1 MIDIKHSIFDFNPQE
16 WNACV
21 PDNHPFLKF
30 EFYQALEES
39 KCVGAEIGWIPFYLS
54 FSQNGGID
62 AILPIYLKNHSY
74 GEFIFDWSW
83 AQAYERYGLN
93 YYPKLTSA
101 LPHTPVSAPK
111 LITRKDISI
120 STFIECIAEISNEY
134 KCSSTHLLFTS
145 KKETEEL
152 QACPNYLHR
161 HSIQY
166 HFQNKNF
173 DCFEDFLST
182 LRKDKRKNFKKER
195 KAILENTSI
204 TINQKQGNEINIKDA
219 HFMHTVYMTTIQKKW
234 SQAYLNKNFFERWFD
249 LQKDQMLY
257 IEAVAHNEPIAAA
270 IHLMSDTKLFGRY
283 WGCTQEV
290 PYLHFELCYYQA
302 IEFAIKNK
310 LAIVEAGAQGE
321 QKLVRGFEPVIID
334 SFHKIE
340 NESFATAISAFLIKE
355 KSQLNELKFD
365 LEEKMLPFKRS
376 NDQ

>member
-1 MIDIKHSIFDFNPQE
+1 MIEIKHSIFDFEPSY

-21 PDNHPFLKF
+21 PENHPFLKY
-30 EFYQALEES
+30 EFHQALEES
-39 KCVGAEIGWIPFYLS
+39 KCVGAEIGWIPFYLTY
-54 FSQNGGID
+54 SQNGIIE

-111 LITRKDISI
+111 VI
-120 STFIECIAEISNEY
+120 STKHTSILVFLEVLTELSKEY
-134 KCSSTHLLFTS
+134 NCSSTHFLFTS
-145 KKETEEL
+145 KEESKDL
-152 QACPNYLHR
+152 LTYPKYLSR

-166 HFQNKNF
+166 HFQNKGFN
-173 DCFEDFLST
+173 CFEDFLTT

-195 KAILENTSI
+195 KAVQENTSI
-204 TINQKQGNEINIKDA
+204 RIEEKNGSEISIKDA
-219 HFMHTVYMTTIQKKW
+219 RFMHTVYLTTIQKKW
-234 SQAYLNKNFFERWFD
+234 SQAYLNQLFFERWFD

-257 IEAVAHNEPIAAA
+257 LEASTNDTAIAAA
-270 IHLMSDTKLFGRY
+270 IHLKSDTKLFGRY
-283 WGCTQEV
+283 WGCIEEV
-290 PYLHFELCYYQA
+290 PYLHFELCYYRA
-302 IEFAIKNK
+302 IEYAIKNK
-310 LAIVEAGAQGE
+310 LSIVEAGAQGE
-321 QKLVRGFEPVIID
+321 QKLVRGFEPVMID

-340 NESFATAISAFLIKE
+340 NESFATAISTFLIKE
-355 KSQLNELKFD
+355 KIQLSEIKTD